1 MCEHRPYLDAPSPT
15 EEPKMLAL
23 SSRSLRWVGIAIAT
37 SIGALI
43 LAAGATHASGQTNPV
58 PVKADISW
66 QSVHPL
72 V

>member
-1 MCEHRPYLDAPSPT
+1 MCEHRPYLDAPSHL
-15 EEPKMLAL
+15 EEPKMLAV

-43 LAAGATHASGQTNPV
+43 LAAGATHSTGQSHSV
-58 PVKADISW
+58 PAKADASW

-72 V
+72 I

>member
-1 MCEHRPYLDAPSPT
+1 
-15 EEPKMLAL
+15 MLAL
-23 SSRSLRWVGIAIAT
+23 SSRSLRWVAIAIAT

-58 PVKADISW
+58 PAKADISW
-66 QSVHPL
+66 QAVHPL